1 MSSNEKQK
9 RQNWF
14 ANDNNV
20 PLSSDLA
27 CSGTEAGGVG
37 HPHHAPHI
45 GRGQPALLVVVGPG
59 QLPAIL
65 LEWLCH

>member
-1 MSSNEKQK
+1 MSSNGKQK
-9 RQNWF
+9 KQNQF
-14 ANDNNV
+14 ARDIHV

-27 CSGTEAGGVG
+27 CAGTEAGGVG
-37 HPHHAPHI
+37 HPHHAPHV

-65 LEWLCH
+65 LE

>member
-1 MSSNEKQK
+1 MERHNQ
-9 RQNWF
+9 F
-14 ANDNNV
+14 AHDRHV

-65 LEWLCH
+65 LE